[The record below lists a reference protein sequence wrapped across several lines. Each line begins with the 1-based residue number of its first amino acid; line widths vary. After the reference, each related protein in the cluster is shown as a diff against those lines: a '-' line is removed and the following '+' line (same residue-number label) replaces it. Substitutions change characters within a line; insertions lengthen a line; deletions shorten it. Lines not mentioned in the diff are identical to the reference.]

1 MRAAAIAVALSV
13 LAAGG
18 CSSKAQSQGG
28 AAAVSGM
35 AAVPASARVV
45 VALDVERLAAS
56 PVVAR
61 AAGQL
66 LGRAPALQVRLERLG
81 ADCGIDVPAQ
91 VRRVIIA
98 LGDPEKGQVLLVATG
113 SIAEGALAQCLTK
126 VVGAGGGTLTARP
139 AAGRTLYHVKEG
151 DRAVYF
157 AFGQS
162 DTIVIGTQEAWV
174 VEAVGTG
181 TKVGDSP
188 EMKALLARVDAKA
201 PIWAAGLV
209 DERVAQGLVRASKG
223 QISAGPRAVFATVD
237 PSDGLRAE
245 LAAVMESEADASAL
259 ESLAKPQLGL
269 LAVAAQIKGLGP
281 VVGKLTARREETA
294 VRFGIALTETELNQA
309 LKAIDMGAPA
319 SQDAP
324 PAAPASD
331 PDVDADSSGD

>member
-1 MRAAAIAVALSV
+1 MRRAAIAVVVSV

-61 AAGQL
+61 AASQL
-66 LGRAPALQVRLERLG
+66 LGRAPALAERLARLG
-81 ADCGIDVPAQ
+81 ADCGIDVPTQ
-91 VRRVIIA
+91 VRRVILA
-98 LGDPEKGQVLLVATG
+98 LGDPDQGQILLVATG
-113 SIAEGALAQCLTK
+113 RIAEATLAQCLTK

-139 AAGRTLYHVKEG
+139 AAGRTLYHVTEG

-157 AFGQS
+157 AFGQA

-174 VEAVGTG
+174 TEAVGTG
-181 TKVGDSP
+181 KKVGDSP
-188 EMKALLARVDAKA
+188 EMKALLAQVDARA
-201 PIWAAGLV
+201 PLWAAGLV

-223 QISAGPRAVFATVD
+223 QIASGPRAVFATMD

-245 LAAVMESEADASAL
+245 LAAVMESESDASAL

-281 VVGKLTARREETA
+281 VVGKLTARRDETA
-294 VRFGIALTETELNQA
+294 VRFGIALTEAELNQA
-309 LKAIDMGAPA
+309 LKAIDMSAPP

-324 PAAPASD
+324 PAAPATD
-331 PDVDADSSGD
+331 PDVDAGSSGD